1 DMNDNCLKL
10 FFADNEEFETIIIH
24 VNPDVTAKVST
35 LQDVPLLWGKN
46 DEIITS
52 EVVAQISQI
61 PLSVTKNIAVM
72 FFSSTHDDIINEL
85 ATRKLGS
92 QLLINASTSTLS
104 DTLRLPELEKGKWL
118 TNPLTDEVFQ
128 CSYSGDIAGVIVTKL
143 NSNSFSEIFT
153 LPDREFQNLLS
164 VYEYESDETRLTNRQ
179 NIISRKGN
187 KFFLDGNFSDVEDSS
202 LSSYLNIRIL
212 LLYVELNVSTYLQS
226 LLFETIIDDKEI
238 TTRMDSI
245 KKSVRR
251 FLSEFDYTLDID
263 KNTITVTLFE
273 TINKIYRKLVFEVDY
288 QK

>member
-1 DMNDNCLKL
+1 
-10 FFADNEEFETIIIH
+10 
-24 VNPDVTAKVST
+24 
-35 LQDVPLLWGKN
+35 
-46 DEIITS
+46 
-52 EVVAQISQI
+52 
-61 PLSVTKNIAVM
+61 
-72 FFSSTHDDIINEL
+72 
-85 ATRKLGS
+85 
-92 QLLINASTSTLS
+92 
-104 DTLRLPELEKGKWL
+104 
-118 TNPLTDEVFQ
+118 
-128 CSYSGDIAGVIVTKL
+128 
-143 NSNSFSEIFT
+143 
-153 LPDREFQNLLS
+153 
-164 VYEYESDETRLTNRQ
+164 LTNRQ